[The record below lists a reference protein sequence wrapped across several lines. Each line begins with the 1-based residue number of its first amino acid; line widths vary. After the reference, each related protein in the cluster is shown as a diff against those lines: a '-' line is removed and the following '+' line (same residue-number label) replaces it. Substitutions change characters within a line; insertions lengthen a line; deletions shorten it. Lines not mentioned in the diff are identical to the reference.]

1 MNRRNIGII
10 HKTFNRNKLDFDYE
24 LGEKAGETTQ
34 QYKFRKLLE
43 AKDKLDEVIEVN
55 KVKADT
61 TKKIIDIKARLFSK
75 YIMHVR

>member
-1 MNRRNIGII
+1 MNRKSMSMTHR
-10 HKTFNRNKLDFDYE
+10 TFSKNRLDFDYE

-61 TKKIIDIKARLFSK
+61 TKKVIDIKARLFNK

>member
-1 MNRRNIGII
+1 MNRESMSMTRR
-10 HKTFNRNKLDFDYE
+10 TFCKNKLDFDYE

-61 TKKIIDIKARLFSK
+61 TKKVLNIKARLFSK

>member
-1 MNRRNIGII
+1 MNRKSMSMTRR
-10 HKTFNRNKLDFDYE
+10 TFSKNRLDFDYE

-61 TKKIIDIKARLFSK
+61 TKKVLDIKARLFSMN
-75 YIMHVR
+75 IMHVR